1 MDDGVLLLTIS
12 VFIVSSPKDVIC
24 VPNLIKPCAEIFKKA
39 WDSDDIMVII
49 FSLFNHTKLLMLF
62 RDVNFGFGG
71 ARPFNWVASYRN
83 LLKNLIRNQSNVV
96 EKVHNCMQKKTTG
109 VLLLAIVYI

>member
-1 MDDGVLLLTIS
+1 MKVTLTSNKPSLPAPDFILSPIQLKDYFVFFHIAEGQKTTSGMDDGVLLLTVS

-49 FSLFNHTKLLMLF
+49 FSVFNHTK
-62 RDVNFGFGG
+62 
-71 ARPFNWVASYRN
+71 SY
-83 LLKNLIRNQSNVV
+83 
-96 EKVHNCMQKKTTG
+96 
-109 VLLLAIVYI
+109 

>member
-62 RDVNFGFGG
+62 RDVSFGFGG
-71 ARPFNWVASYRN
+71 AQPFNWVASYQN
-83 LLKNLIRNQSNVV
+83 LLKILNKNAFQ
-96 EKVHNCMQKKTTG
+96 
-109 VLLLAIVYI
+109 